1 MLGST
6 VRRLVKAARTPE
18 RAALSYIF
26 RTRLHRQDP
35 VQERSHLM
43 QALAAGWGVD
53 GEELSAEYH
62 RSEFARWSGGRR
74 QELERFA
81 GPRRGGTSSDFSG
94 EALYLLV
101 RAARPSVVVET
112 GVLYGASS
120 GHILAALAMNGGGEL
135 HSIDL
140 GCPPGEPSP
149 DFLVP
154 PDLTSRWTY
163 IRGDVRTELPPLLA
177 RLGRIDMFNH
187 DSLHTLE
194 NMTWEYERAFDHLA
208 PGGVLSSHDVL
219 VVHSLLA
226 PFGPNAFP
234 TFCRRHGLPWTT
246 FGNSGFT
253 VMPREGVPASLER

>member
-6 VRRLVKAARTPE
+6 VRRLVKAARSPE
-18 RAALSYIF
+18 RAALRMIF
-26 RTRLHRQDP
+26 RSRLHRQDP
-35 VQERSHLM
+35 VQERNRLM
-43 QALAAGWGVD
+43 QALAASWGVD
-53 GEELSAEYH
+53 GEGLSAEYH
-62 RSEFARWSGGRR
+62 GSEFARWTVGRR
-74 QELERFA
+74 QELQRFA

-120 GHILAALAMNGGGEL
+120 ANILAALARNGGGEL

-140 GCPPGEPSP
+140 GCPPGEPSH

-154 PDLTSRWTY
+154 PELTSRWTY
-163 IRGDVRTELPPLLA
+163 IRGNVREELPPLLA
-177 RLGRIDMFNH
+177 RLGTIDMFNH
-187 DSLHTLE
+187 DSLHTFE
-194 NMTWEYERAFDHLA
+194 NMTWEYERAFDHLV

-219 VVHSLLA
+219 LVHSLGRL
-226 PFGPNAFP
+226 FGPNAFP
-234 TFCRRHGLPWTT
+234 AFCQRHHLPGTT

-253 VMPREGVPASLER
+253 VMPKESRS